1 MAVHGLHLAGV
12 QSVLISSP
20 FIEWEVLA
28 GGMSAGFYV
37 KTFGLILHTG
47 QKAAVRDEAS
57 C

>member
-37 KTFGLILHTG
+37 KTFGLILQTG